1 MAKFTDT
8 QLIMLS
14 NAAAR
19 DDRITVV
26 SPKSAKSGSWRRLPI
41 CRRASFRP
49 SRKAAKPSLAWA
61 EQEEQQEQ
69 LDLV

>member
-1 MAKFTDT
+1 MAKFTDA
-8 QLIMLS
+8 QPIMLS

-26 SPKSAKSGSWRRLPI
+26 SPKSAKSASWRRLPI

-49 SRKAAKPSLAWA
+49 SRKAARL
-61 EQEEQQEQ
+61 
-69 LDLV
+69 LT